1 MDDILNCETY
11 LFLSSEKLSIS
22 VYSDSNEK
30 IYEKEYSFQYNVD
43 FQEGLRQIDYFF
55 DKNILGIEKKI
66 KNFIKKTNIILELDI
81 FFSTRLSIK
90 DINHDNFPNS
100 KNLNYLSYEARDYCK
115 KTIGERKICHMV
127 IENYQIDDKSY
138 SFFPKHVKGKNFS
151 LDLKFICI
159 SQDSIKSL
167 EKILKK
173 YQISIGQV
181 TCKDYISSFF
191 NYDDNDISL
200 LAKKI
205 LAGHN
210 PNEIMISNKTIKNHG
225 FFEKFFNFFN

>member
-1 MDDILNCETY
+1 MDDILNSGTY
-11 LFLSSEKLSIS
+11 LFLSSEKFSITI
-22 VYSDSNEK
+22 YSDSDEK
-30 IYEKEYSFQYNVD
+30 IYEKEHLFQHSVD

-66 KNFIKKTNIILELDI
+66 KNFIKKTNIILELDV
-81 FFSTRLSIK
+81 FFPVEISIK

-115 KTIGERKICHMV
+115 KTIGERKICHM
-127 IENYQIDDKSY
+127 IIDNFQIDNKNY
-138 SFFPKHVKGKNFS
+138 SFLPKHVKGKNFS

-173 YQISIGQV
+173 YQISIDQV

-191 NYDDNDISL
+191 NNDNNDISL

-205 LAGHN
+205 LDGHN
-210 PNEIMISNKTIKNHG
+210 PNEITISNKTNKNQG